1 MDIMDEL
8 IWPDI
13 FGGAVKAFFTRR
25 SVGADV
31 DKIRSIL
38 SIEKENVFLPV
49 QKHTDNILVLNSDL
63 KPRTADAVI
72 TRERGILIGVQ
83 VADCVPVL
91 LFDGKRFVAGAVHA
105 GWRGTA
111 SGIIKKTIALMG
123 ERFGS
128 AAEDIKIAL
137 GPSIRRECYDV
148 GREVKDAVCSATGE
162 GGYYKQSSDGKYS
175 VDLPDANILQVVSAG
190 VPAENIWCSVE
201 CTFCNPKDFYS
212 FRRHKNLDGRQGGF
226 IGIF

>member
-1 MDIMDEL
+1 MDKL

-13 FGGAVKAFFTRR
+13 FGGAVKAFFTRK
-25 SVGADV
+25 SVGADAE
-31 DKIRSIL
+31 KISRIL

-72 TRERGILIGVQ
+72 TRKRGVLIGIQ
-83 VADCVPVL
+83 VADCVPIL
-91 LFDGKRFVAGAVHA
+91 LFDGKRFAAGAVHA

-128 AAEDIKIAL
+128 LATDIRIAL
-137 GPSIRRECYDV
+137 GPSIRGECYDV
-148 GREVKDAVCSATGE
+148 GREVKDAVYNATGE
-162 GGYYKQSSDGKYS
+162 GGYYKRSDGKYS
-175 VDLPDANILQVVSAG
+175 VDLSTANILQAMSAG
-190 VPAENIWCSVE
+190 VPEENIWCSGE
-201 CTFCNPKDFYS
+201 CTCCNPHDFHSY
-212 FRRHKNLDGRQGGF
+212 RYHKNHSGRQGGF